1 MGTYQEGKGH
11 LLKSLKRHILKANEA
26 FIRAKKE
33 KEKMHLSQRKKR
45 HLFEVKGAPVRFR

>member
-33 KEKMHLSQRKKR
+33 KEKMHLSQRKKG
-45 HLFEVKGAPVRFR
+45 HLVEVKGAPVRFR